1 MLFLSE
7 VKQLQRRCSF
17 ITFRFLQTSSYC
29 SYDRPFDHA
38 DSSLNLEEANA
49 AAQRLT
55 PAKFATA
62 HIKASISSGNLVKIL
77 PHYPLDGQPA
87 TVEVDS
93 IQHMLNND
101 DEYKELAE
109 FPGPLIKGVTHKKTI
124 IEYCENKIKNAAYS
138 QEIVDTQSYIL
149 MWELLIL
156 LIRQNGV
163 SQCTF
168 CFIICGANH
177 VLTFTDGCGS

>member
-1 MLFLSE
+1 M
-7 VKQLQRRCSF
+7 
-17 ITFRFLQTSSYC
+17 
-29 SYDRPFDHA
+29 
-38 DSSLNLEEANA
+38 
-49 AAQRLT
+49 T

-87 TVEVDS
+87 TVEVGS
-93 IQHMLNND
+93 IQQLLIND
-101 DEYKELAE
+101 DEYKELAD

-124 IEYCENKIKNAAYS
+124 IEYCENKIKTAAYN

-163 SQCTF
+163 CHYAFYWLNNQCILCCFFTF
-168 CFIICGANH
+168 A
-177 VLTFTDGCGS
+177 DGGGN